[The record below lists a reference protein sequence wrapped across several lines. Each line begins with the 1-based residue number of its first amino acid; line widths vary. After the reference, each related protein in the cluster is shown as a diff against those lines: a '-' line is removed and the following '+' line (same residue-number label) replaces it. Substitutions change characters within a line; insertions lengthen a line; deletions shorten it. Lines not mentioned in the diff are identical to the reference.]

1 MMTRR
6 QRPEQIVQHALF
18 EHLAWRGAPGT
29 FAFHPVIGGE
39 QQSRES
45 LWDPGQA
52 GGVPPAT
59 FATISVN
66 QSVNSLSLPGHQ
78 SVNQSTISTACTI
91 ASLSQLKHA
100 CTTWQ

>member
-52 GGVPPAT
+52 RG
-59 FATISVN
+59 
-66 QSVNSLSLPGHQ
+66 
-78 SVNQSTISTACTI
+78 
-91 ASLSQLKHA
+91 
-100 CTTWQ
+100 